1 MYRTVEMVFGGIF
14 LVLLALAA
22 LGRRYPHI
30 PVLRAFR
37 DAFPRLPEEQQ
48 ARIRRRANTY
58 AGIEMILM
66 GIVLPI
72 GYFFLTMMTFSDFDP
87 TVTALVFAFSI
98 LLIGLGITAIW
109 RSRR

>member
-1 MYRTVEMVFGGIF
+1 
-14 LVLLALAA
+14 
-22 LGRRYPHI
+22 
-30 PVLRAFR
+30 
-37 DAFPRLPEEQQ
+37 
-48 ARIRRRANTY
+48 
-58 AGIEMILM
+58 M